1 MKHRNKIIVI
11 IILLTGFS
19 CHYPKYHISGNIS
32 GMENGAQIMLF
43 KFKGDT
49 IFSVDTTII
58 KSGNFIFE
66 GKEFL
71 DDISIITAGNYPD
84 KVKSAEVVLERG
96 TINVRMDS
104 VPFVS
109 GTILNDAY
117 NSYKKKGDDYFLQ
130 FEILRKNGKVPDLL
144 PVNSEAYILTMKIK
158 DYQSTF
164 IADNIKNP
172 VGRRIFKNR
181 MKGNNLSDSAYQV
194 IKSQIPKQFL
204 FDKEIIDIVEF
215 KRKEKEKIDIRNS
228 IVGKK
233 FVDVELFT
241 PDNKSVRLSDY
252 IGTSKFTLLEFWAS
266 WCAPCIA
273 EVPNL
278 KKVYTKYNDKGL
290 NIISIS
296 MDTKVDDW
304 QRGITQVNTPWV
316 HLSELKGMSSNIAK
330 VYGIASIPYALL
342 LDKNG
347 IIVEVNNLS
356 GPFLDLVLKVYMAE
370 NKN

>member
-1 MKHRNKIIVI
+1 MSL
-11 IILLTGFS
+11 ILLIGIS
-19 CHYPKYHISGNIS
+19 CQYPKYHISGNIS
-32 GMENGAQIMLF
+32 GIENGAQIMLF

-49 IFSVDTTII
+49 IFSVDTTTI
-58 KSGNFIFE
+58 KSGKFIFE

-71 DDISIITAGNYPD
+71 DDISIITTGNYPN
-84 KVKSAEVVLERG
+84 KVKSAEVVLDRG
-96 TINVRMDS
+96 SIDVKMDS
-104 VPFVS
+104 VPSAS
-109 GTILNDAY
+109 GTILN
-117 NSYKKKGDDYFLQ
+117 NSYNTYKRISDDYFSQ
-130 FEILRKNGKVPDLL
+130 WEILKKNGKIPELL
-144 PVNSEAYILTMKIK
+144 SIHSEAYILTKKIK
-158 DYQSTF
+158 DYQTTF
-164 IADNIKNP
+164 IAENIKNP
-172 VGRRIFKNR
+172 VGLRIFKNR
-181 MKGNNLSDSAYQV
+181 MKNNSLSDSAYQV
-194 IKSQIPKQFL
+194 IYKQIPNQFL
-204 FDKEIIDIVEF
+204 LDKEIIDIVEY

-278 KKVYTKYNDKGL
+278 KKVYNKYKDKGL

-304 QRGITQVNTPWV
+304 QRGIKQVNTAWV

-330 VYGIASIPYALL
+330 TYGIASIPYALL
-342 LDKNG
+342 LDTNG
-347 IIVEVNNLS
+347 VIIEVNNLR
-356 GPFLDLVLKVYMAE
+356 GPMLDLVLNVFTTG

>member
-1 MKHRNKIIVI
+1 MKYRNKIIVT
-11 IILLTGFS
+11 ILLLAGIS
-19 CHYPKYHISGNIS
+19 CQYPKYRISGNIS
-32 GMENGAQIMLF
+32 GMENGTQIMLF

-49 IFSVDTTII
+49 IFSVDTTTI

-71 DDISIITAGNYPD
+71 DDISIITTGNYPD
-84 KVKSAEVVLERG
+84 KVKSAEVVLDRG
-96 TINVRMDS
+96 TIDVKLDS
-104 VPFVS
+104 VLSAS
-109 GTILNDAY
+109 GTILNDSY
-117 NSYKKKGDDYFLQ
+117 NTYKRKCDDYSSQ
-130 FEILRKNGKVPDLL
+130 WEILRKNGKVSELL
-144 PVNSEAYILTMKIK
+144 STHYEAYILTKKVK
-158 DYQSTF
+158 DYNSTF

-172 VGRRIFKNR
+172 VGLRIFKNR
-181 MKGNNLSDSAYQV
+181 MKNNNLSDSAYQV

-204 FDKEIIDIVEF
+204 SDKEIIDIVEF
-215 KRKEKEKIDIRNS
+215 KRIEKEKIDLRNS

-252 IGTSKFTLLEFWAS
+252 IGASKFTLLEFWAS

-278 KKVYTKYNDKGL
+278 KKMYAKYKDNGF

-296 MDTKVDDW
+296 MDTKINDW
-304 QRGITQVNTPWV
+304 QKGVKQVNTPWI
-316 HLSELKGMSSNIAK
+316 HLSDLKGMSSNIAK
-330 VYGIASIPYALL
+330 TYGIASIPYAIL

-347 IIVEVNNLS
+347 IIVEVNNLRGLS
-356 GPFLDLVLKVYMAE
+356 LDLVLKVYTTE

>member
-1 MKHRNKIIVI
+1 MIIVSL
-11 IILLTGFS
+11 ILLTGIS
-19 CHYPKYHISGNIS
+19 CQYPKYHISGNIS
-32 GMENGAQIMLF
+32 EMENGSQIMLF

-49 IFSVDTTII
+49 IFSVDTTTI

-84 KVKSAEVVLERG
+84 KVKSVEVVLDRG
-96 TINVRMDS
+96 TIDVKMDS
-104 VPFVS
+104 VLSAS
-109 GTILNDAY
+109 GTILNDSY
-117 NSYKKKGDDYFLQ
+117 NTYKSKCDDYSSQ
-130 FEILRKNGKVPDLL
+130 WEILIKNGKVPELL
-144 PVNSEAYILTMKIK
+144 SAHSEAYILTKKIK
-158 DYQSTF
+158 DYNSTF

-194 IKSQIPKQFL
+194 IKSQIPYQYL
-204 FDKEIIDIVEF
+204 SDKEIIDIIEF
-215 KRKEKEKIDIRNS
+215 KKIEKEKIDLRKS

-233 FVDVELFT
+233 FADIELIT
-241 PDNKSVRLSDY
+241 SDNKLVKLSDY
-252 IGTSKFTLLEFWAS
+252 IGISRFTLVEFWAS

-278 KKVYTKYNDKGL
+278 KKVYDKYKDKGF

-296 MDTKVDDW
+296 MDTNVSEW
-304 QRGITQVNTPWV
+304 QKGIKQVNTTWV
-316 HLSELKGMSSNIAK
+316 HLSDLKGMTSGIAK
-330 VYGIASIPYALL
+330 TYGIASIPYAILI
-342 LDKNG
+342 DKNG
-347 IIVEVNNLS
+347 IIVEVNNLR
-356 GPFLDLVLKVYMAE
+356 GPSLDLVLKVYTTE